1 MKGRTMDKPAEPEKV
16 TCAVCRA
23 EIPKAAAL
31 HAEGKDYVRHFCDA
45 ACFEHWVEGEDPG
58 PEKT

>member
-1 MKGRTMDKPAEPEKV
+1 MDKPAETKKV

-31 HAEGKDYVRHFCDA
+31 HAEGKDYVYHFCDA
-45 ACFEHWVEGEDPG
+45 ACFEHWDEEKEAE
-58 PEKT
+58 PEKP

>member
-1 MKGRTMDKPAEPEKV
+1 MPDDKPKPPPEPEKV

-31 HAEGKDYVRHFCDA
+31 HAEGRDYVYHFCDA
-45 ACFEHWVEGEDPG
+45 ACLDLWDGETDAGRDKP
-58 PEKT
+58 